1 MHFAVFGYN
10 SGEHTVDEVSLSDYS
25 SCSSSNPLSTDNR
38 GSTRITLKTAG
49 THYFICG
56 IPGHCTGGMK
66 LAITVTGSPSDSNGA
81 PGTNSASMKIES
93 VRDMAVIGL
102 FGLVGFVLGVF

>member
-1 MHFAVFGYN
+1 MHFAVFSYD
-10 SGEHTVDEVSLSDYS
+10 SGKHTVDEVSSSDYS
-25 SCSSSNPLSTDNR
+25 SCSSSNPLSTDNS
-38 GSTRITLKTAG
+38 GSTSITLKTAG

-102 FGLVGFVLGVF
+102 FGLVGVVLGVF